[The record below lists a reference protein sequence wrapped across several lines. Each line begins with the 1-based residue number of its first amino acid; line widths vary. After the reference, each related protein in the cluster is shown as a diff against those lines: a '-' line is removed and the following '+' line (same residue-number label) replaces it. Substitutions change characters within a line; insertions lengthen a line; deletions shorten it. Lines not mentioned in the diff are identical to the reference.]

1 MTFTVNGQSSHFQS
15 RPHNSCSNG
24 WNQYP
29 HDFGDKVGSHGSG
42 QHDWKDCWKHFETT
56 FVAPYDGKAN
66 VEMHMAIDQHLNDE
80 GWGWHHMR
88 FTRLDGVADD
98 CSGWSVGTTHKV
110 DGKCY
115 MGALDVN
122 NQRATKTFSGL
133 NPGST
138 YRWSAV
144 IDTWAS
150 VDNEPMKFTV
160 NGQST
165 HVRSRS
171 HNSCNHGWSQYP
183 HNFGAKVGS
192 GGSGQHDWKDCWKS
206 FETTF
211 VADYSG
217 KAKVEMYMAM
227 DQHLNDEGWGWH
239 DMKFTRLDGVA
250 DDCSGWSANTK
261 HNVDGKCYMGAF
273 DANNQ
278 KVTKTFRGLEAGC
291 TYKMHAVIDTWA
303 SVDSEGMR
311 FTVNGKA
318 MDFPSRP
325 HNSCNNGWTEYP
337 HDFGD
342 RVGSHGSAVGDWK
355 DCWKSFEMEFDANT
369 NGEAQVEMSM
379 AMDQHVNDEG
389 WGWHDMVM
397 EKTSC

>member
-1 MTFTVNGQSSHFQS
+1 VGADFSAAKGE
-15 RPHNSCSNG
+15 CLK
-24 WNQYP
+24 
-29 HDFGDKVGSHGSG
+29 DFGQNKEWLNACIMETCVTGVSAVEISQAE
-42 QHDWKDCWKHFETT
+42 QH
-56 FVAPYDGKAN
+56 FVNVVDSQAN
-66 VEMHMAIDQHLNDE
+66 DVL
-80 GWGWHHMR
+80 
-88 FTRLDGVADD
+88 ADD
-98 CSGWSVGTTHKV
+98 CSGWSVNTKHDV
-110 DGKCY
+110 NGKCF
-115 MGALDVN
+115 MGAFDAN
-122 NQRATKTFSGL
+122 NQKISKSFTGELT
-133 NPGST
+133 PGAT

-227 DQHLNDEGWGWH
+227 DQDLRDEGWGWH

-250 DDCSGWSANTK
+250 DNCNGWSVNTK

-273 DANNQ
+273 DGNSK